1 MGTDMKNVAVLL
13 GSLSEKSI
21 NKTLTK
27 ALEKLAHGRL
37 QFDVLDIGSL
47 PFYNNDLWDNPPASV
62 IDLKNRVESADA
74 VLIVMPEFNRSF
86 PAVIKNALDWA
97 SRPYGSNSWNGKPLA
112 IAGASPGGI
121 GTAAGQN
128 QLRATLPLYGFVV
141 MGQPEVYFQFTPG
154 IIDEHFDVTN
164 EQSRGFLAGFVDKY
178 VEWIDRHGE
187 RSALSVAA
195 E

>member
-1 MGTDMKNVAVLL
+1 MKNVAVLL

-21 NKTLTK
+21 NKALAK
-27 ALEKLAHGRL
+27 AIEKLAQERL
-37 QFDVLDIGSL
+37 KLDFLDIGSL

-62 IDLKNRVESADA
+62 TDLKTRVAAADA

-86 PAVIKNALDWA
+86 PAVIKNALDWG
-97 SRPYGSNSWNGKPLA
+97 SRPYGQNSWTGKPLA

-128 QLRATLPLYGFVV
+128 QLRTTMPLLGFVV

-164 EQSRGFLAGFVDKY
+164 DQSRDFLAGFADKFAD
-178 VEWIDRHGE
+178 WIDRHGE
-187 RSALSVAA
+187 HRKLSVAA